1 VEQSLIANTHDRI
14 LFFTDTGRVF
24 QTFAYE
30 IPEGARVAK
39 GRALVNFL
47 ELAPEEKVLY
57 MMSTRNETL
66 TEKEKIKIKETS
78 SNNAQKYLLIVTKN
92 GIAKKPN

>member
-57 MMSTRNETL
+57 MMSLGRTL